1 MREIRLD
8 KVVACERV
16 ECEARCWVYTLRRY
30 CVFRKLN
37 KLMSIGQIRFLIY
50 YEFRCSYV

>member
-8 KVVACERV
+8 IVVACERV
-16 ECEARCWVYTLRRY
+16 ECEAPCWVYTLRRY